1 MLGPI
6 RAPAAVNVLQTVARR
21 LSLPAKVAVDG
32 VMDGDIFLAAV
43 GRLTSQS
50 TSRMYIK
57 AWRRA
62 PGPLAVARWYA
73 STFSALPHPPSFTS
87 NEGY

>member
-32 VMDGDIFLAAV
+32 VKDGDIFLAAV
-43 GRLTSQS
+43 GRLT
-50 TSRMYIK
+50 
-57 AWRRA
+57 
-62 PGPLAVARWYA
+62 
-73 STFSALPHPPSFTS
+73 
-87 NEGY
+87 